1 QGLTPLR
8 KAVALNKAE
17 IARILVAYGAEPSV
31 RDPAGRTV
39 LHIAVMQG
47 RRELI
52 APLLV
57 SKDSC
62 VNVQDSHGWSPLHF
76 AVRGKHIH
84 AINWLLYAGADI
96 SLKNKEDK
104 TAMDLCDEDSPIRAM
119 LAKYERALDDG
130 PLDLCSSFIGRKQLN
145 QIGPDGLLMFVTSS
159 IWSER
164 MQFIFCIRIRP
175 YRAMPPIPLRL
186 DEQYYSDVWHYRMMR
201 RLSPKETRVKAYFR
215 LFEELID
222 TEIVLKITS
231 KRKFLGEIPFT
242 LSKYTQFN
250 YTSFL
255 AGAEMDLKDEGQF
268 VMVKRPISYM
278 LLKDQ
283 DGIYSNRH
291 CGMFKFNLP
300 DGVLPNPPPEWNNT
314 RYDREWEEAE
324 AMMKKLLPETES
336 ETNEATV
343 TEKQVVWGDR
353 NMNADAAPDA
363 EATPEGGKG
372 AEDGKDGA
380 GGEEKEPGENEEE
393 EEEEEDW
400 PGGIRP
406 GTILEGD
413 EPDECADFYFISK
426 GWALYLQLLHPLPL
440 HMLIDKSIF
449 ERNAIRCITDFY
461 KVIHTSNKQPTEKC
475 MMQIPKTPEFVRVGT
490 ILVFARRELFPDE
503 VEFPD
508 PDDTPEEYFLSSDGK
523 NTWGAYWILKEKERW
538 SVIPSGLVNKQSRLI
553 FETKT
558 LTTFIAMQLTHGSQK
573 WESELPGDS
582 SSEEEEEEEAVEV
595 KEGEG
600 EEEPKEE
607 VVEEEGEESAEKK
620 KKKKKKKPMSEIKVQ
635 ESADDSSNDEI
646 EGSVT
651 EFTFNP
657 VDGSNGSRRETAGGS
672 MIMEAPPES
681 SSPQLQGSPS
691 GSPQMTPQ
699 MKPSKQATDHDKKDI
714 SPNKTRSSLRR
725 KSSKVADGQQSSR
738 GSSVRIKDDAKSEN
752 DASNNRTDM
761 NNSQA
766 PDGVSLNTSLQNAKR
781 PSTAY
786 SVVSFDD
793 EEEILAPEQRTVVSW
808 GLKIGMHLSAVDL
821 RTSHTLHGV
830 NQFVH
835 SLPSVRTHY
844 TISSYTVYHQFIH
857 SLPSVRTQFTIS
869 SYTLYHQF
877 VHSLPSVRTHYTISS
892 YTVYHQFVH
901 SLPSVRTH
909 YTISSYTVY
918 HQFVHIIPS
927 VRTQF
932 TISSYTVCHQFVHS
946 LPSVR
951 TQFTISS
958 YTVYHQFVHIIPS
971 VRTHY
976 TISLYTVYHQFVH
989 SLPSVRTQLTISS
1002 YTVYHQFVHS
1012 LPSVRTHYTISSY
1025 TVYHQFVHIIPSV
1038 RTQFTISSY
1047 TLYHQF
1053 VHSLPSVRTKFT
1065 ISSYTVYHQFV
1076 HSLPSVRTEFT
1087 ISSYTVYHQFV
1098 HTIPS
1103 VRTQFTI
1110 SSYTVYHQFVHIIP
1124 SVRTQFTISS
1134 YTAYHQFVHSLP
1146 SVRTQ
1151 FTISSYTLYHQFVHS
1166 LPSVRTQF
1174 TISSYTLH
1182 HQFVHSLPS
1191 VHTHYTISSY
1201 TVYHQF
1207 VHSLPSVRTH
1217 YTISS
1222 YTVYHQFVHI
1232 IPSVRT
1238 QFTISSY
1245 TVYHQFVH
1253 SLPSVRT
1260 QFAISSYTVYHQF
1273 VHSLPSVRTQFTIS
1287 SYTLYHQFVHSLPS
1301 VRTQFT
1307 ISSYTVYHQF
1317 VHSLPSV
1324 RTQFTISSYTLY
1336 HQFVHSLPSVRTQF
1350 TISSYTLYHQF
1361 VHSLPSVRTHYTI
1374 SSYTVYH
1381 QFVHIIPSV
1390 RTQFTISSYTV
1401 YHQFVHSLPSVR
1413 TQFTISSYTVY
1424 HQFVHSLPSVRTHY
1438 TISSYTVYHQF
1449 VHSLPSVRTHYTI
1462 SSYTVYHQFV
1472 HSLPSVRTQLT
1483 ISSYT
1488 VYHQFVHTIPSV
1500 RTQFTIS
1507 SYTVYHQFVH
1517 ITPSVRTQFTISSYT
1532 LYHQFVH
1539 SLPSVRT
1546 QFTISSYT
1554 VYHQFVHIIPSVR
1567 TQFTIS
1573 SYTVY
1578 HQFVHSLPSVRTH
1591 YTISSYT
1598 LYHQFVHSL
1607 PSVRTQFTISSYTV
1621 YHQFVHSLP
1630 SVRTQFTISS
1640 YTVYHQ
1646 FVHIIPSVRTQF
1658 TISSY
1663 TLYHQFVHSLPSV
1676 RTHYTISSY
1685 TVYHQF
1691 VHSLPSVRTQFTI
1704 SSYTVYHQ
1712 FVHIIPSVRTHYT
1725 ISSYTVYHQFV
1736 HSLPSVRTQLTIS
1749 SYTAYHQF
1757 VHSLPSVR
1765 TQLTISSYTAYHQF
1779 VYSLPSVRT
1788 QLTISSYTAY
1798 HQFVHSLPSVCTQ
1811 LTISSYT
1818 AYHQFVHSLPS
1829 VRTQLTMIALLIAG
1843 SNHVKVF
1850 VTELKS
1856 DTKPREVFLLGLPP
1870 LESSYYSLSGM
1881 KELRRPHPKPR
1892 PVVEAQ
1898 KTDLEEIPEAAM
1910 EEPAAEKPEEAG
1922 EGEETV
1928 EVEEVESDEGIVL
1941 KRERM
1946 YSIVQIKDDGSI
1958 MLEDF
1963 KFGPPL
1969 TELSIS
1975 DADMSLLLTEV
1986 AYLWRYRNHCECV
1999 ASIFSRFRDGV
2010 YDLAI
2015 ELVKASELYVRAEN
2029 WWGEGYRM
2037 IAQTPTFPAKS
2048 GRLFNFLLD
2057 GPMVVES
2064 PVTHVTGSV
2073 SQRSMFYYLST
2084 VSCLEYVVK
2093 KATKD
2098 EDVKP
2103 GGAKKGPRKKDDK
2116 ADQEP
2121 DCRLDI
2127 MQYSPGSRTNGLD
2140 IASLNIFLN
2149 AADLWHQRH
2158 VELRSSDNVL
2168 LNSLIKI
2175 LKKEKAF
2182 KHKWWRIVLLLGYPE
2197 KEIETEKGKTK
2208 WSVIIANL
2216 LTKWFED
2223 NLNAPDRGI
2232 LKLISVLSIMELHN
2246 TIESLLSGLRD
2257 YKGTLLTSKKEPRYL
2272 KLLFHWVLNTK
2283 ITRNNIMRLIDPQI
2297 LKPVSD
2303 IFLLRMS
2310 LLLDP
2315 GQIYKIG
2322 AAMDVEDNVI
2332 HAVQDEESIKD
2343 SVYFPFRVLI
2353 KSRQK
2358 KDEIIHYTL
2367 LLLEMTKQCNFQEAQ
2382 QFLITET
2389 KKWMITVAETEPD
2402 ICAKLDN
2409 VFS

>member
-1 QGLTPLR
+1 
-8 KAVALNKAE
+8 
-17 IARILVAYGAEPSV
+17 
-31 RDPAGRTV
+31 
-39 LHIAVMQG
+39 
-47 RRELI
+47 
-52 APLLV
+52 
-57 SKDSC
+57 
-62 VNVQDSHGWSPLHF
+62 
-76 AVRGKHIH
+76 
-84 AINWLLYAGADI
+84 
-96 SLKNKEDK
+96 
-104 TAMDLCDEDSPIRAM
+104 
-119 LAKYERALDDG
+119 
-130 PLDLCSSFIGRKQLN
+130 
-145 QIGPDGLLMFVTSS
+145 
-159 IWSER
+159 
-164 MQFIFCIRIRP
+164 
-175 YRAMPPIPLRL
+175 
-186 DEQYYSDVWHYRMMR
+186 
-201 RLSPKETRVKAYFR
+201 
-215 LFEELID
+215 
-222 TEIVLKITS
+222 
-231 KRKFLGEIPFT
+231 
-242 LSKYTQFN
+242 
-250 YTSFL
+250 
-255 AGAEMDLKDEGQF
+255 MDLKDEGQF

-300 DGVLPNPPPEWNNT
+300 DGALPNPPPEWNNT

-324 AMMKKLLPETES
+324 AMMKKLVPETES

-353 NMNADAAPDA
+353 NMNADAAPDV

-699 MKPSKQATDHDKKDI
+699 MKPSKLATDHDKKDI

-725 KSSKVADGQQSSR
+725 KSSKVADGQQSGR

-786 SVVSFDD
+786 SVLSFDD
-793 EEEILAPEQRTVVSW
+793 EEEILAPEQRTVVS
-808 GLKIGMHLSAVDL
+808 
-821 RTSHTLHGV
+821 
-830 NQFVH
+830 
-835 SLPSVRTHY
+835 
-844 TISSYTVYHQFIH
+844 
-857 SLPSVRTQFTIS
+857 
-869 SYTLYHQF
+869 
-877 VHSLPSVRTHYTISS
+877 
-892 YTVYHQFVH
+892 
-901 SLPSVRTH
+901 
-909 YTISSYTVY
+909 
-918 HQFVHIIPS
+918 
-927 VRTQF
+927 
-932 TISSYTVCHQFVHS
+932 
-946 LPSVR
+946 
-951 TQFTISS
+951 
-958 YTVYHQFVHIIPS
+958 
-971 VRTHY
+971 
-976 TISLYTVYHQFVH
+976 
-989 SLPSVRTQLTISS
+989 
-1002 YTVYHQFVHS
+1002 
-1012 LPSVRTHYTISSY
+1012 
-1025 TVYHQFVHIIPSV
+1025 
-1038 RTQFTISSY
+1038 
-1047 TLYHQF
+1047 
-1053 VHSLPSVRTKFT
+1053 
-1065 ISSYTVYHQFV
+1065 
-1076 HSLPSVRTEFT
+1076 
-1087 ISSYTVYHQFV
+1087 
-1098 HTIPS
+1098 
-1103 VRTQFTI
+1103 
-1110 SSYTVYHQFVHIIP
+1110 
-1124 SVRTQFTISS
+1124 
-1134 YTAYHQFVHSLP
+1134 
-1146 SVRTQ
+1146 
-1151 FTISSYTLYHQFVHS
+1151 
-1166 LPSVRTQF
+1166 
-1174 TISSYTLH
+1174 
-1182 HQFVHSLPS
+1182 
-1191 VHTHYTISSY
+1191 
-1201 TVYHQF
+1201 
-1207 VHSLPSVRTH
+1207 
-1217 YTISS
+1217 
-1222 YTVYHQFVHI
+1222 
-1232 IPSVRT
+1232 
-1238 QFTISSY
+1238 
-1245 TVYHQFVH
+1245 
-1253 SLPSVRT
+1253 
-1260 QFAISSYTVYHQF
+1260 
-1273 VHSLPSVRTQFTIS
+1273 
-1287 SYTLYHQFVHSLPS
+1287 
-1301 VRTQFT
+1301 
-1307 ISSYTVYHQF
+1307 
-1317 VHSLPSV
+1317 
-1324 RTQFTISSYTLY
+1324 
-1336 HQFVHSLPSVRTQF
+1336 
-1350 TISSYTLYHQF
+1350 
-1361 VHSLPSVRTHYTI
+1361 
-1374 SSYTVYH
+1374 
-1381 QFVHIIPSV
+1381 
-1390 RTQFTISSYTV
+1390 
-1401 YHQFVHSLPSVR
+1401 
-1413 TQFTISSYTVY
+1413 
-1424 HQFVHSLPSVRTHY
+1424 
-1438 TISSYTVYHQF
+1438 
-1449 VHSLPSVRTHYTI
+1449 
-1462 SSYTVYHQFV
+1462 
-1472 HSLPSVRTQLT
+1472 
-1483 ISSYT
+1483 
-1488 VYHQFVHTIPSV
+1488 
-1500 RTQFTIS
+1500 
-1507 SYTVYHQFVH
+1507 
-1517 ITPSVRTQFTISSYT
+1517 
-1532 LYHQFVH
+1532 
-1539 SLPSVRT
+1539 
-1546 QFTISSYT
+1546 
-1554 VYHQFVHIIPSVR
+1554 
-1567 TQFTIS
+1567 
-1573 SYTVY
+1573 
-1578 HQFVHSLPSVRTH
+1578 
-1591 YTISSYT
+1591 
-1598 LYHQFVHSL
+1598 
-1607 PSVRTQFTISSYTV
+1607 
-1621 YHQFVHSLP
+1621 
-1630 SVRTQFTISS
+1630 
-1640 YTVYHQ
+1640 
-1646 FVHIIPSVRTQF
+1646 
-1658 TISSY
+1658 
-1663 TLYHQFVHSLPSV
+1663 
-1676 RTHYTISSY
+1676 
-1685 TVYHQF
+1685 
-1691 VHSLPSVRTQFTI
+1691 
-1704 SSYTVYHQ
+1704 
-1712 FVHIIPSVRTHYT
+1712 
-1725 ISSYTVYHQFV
+1725 
-1736 HSLPSVRTQLTIS
+1736 
-1749 SYTAYHQF
+1749 
-1757 VHSLPSVR
+1757 
-1765 TQLTISSYTAYHQF
+1765 
-1779 VYSLPSVRT
+1779 
-1788 QLTISSYTAY
+1788 
-1798 HQFVHSLPSVCTQ
+1798 
-1811 LTISSYT
+1811 
-1818 AYHQFVHSLPS
+1818 
-1829 VRTQLTMIALLIAG
+1829 
-1843 SNHVKVF
+1843 
-1850 VTELKS
+1850 
-1856 DTKPREVFLLGLPP
+1856 GLPP
-1870 LESSYYSLSGM
+1870 IESSYYSLSGM

-1898 KTDLEEIPEAAM
+1898 KTDLEEIPEEAM

-1922 EGEETV
+1922 EGEENV

-1946 YSIVQIKDDGSI
+1946 YSIVQIKDD
-1958 MLEDF
+1958 
-1963 KFGPPL
+1963 
-1969 TELSIS
+1969 
-1975 DADMSLLLTEV
+1975 
-1986 AYLWRYRNHCECV
+1986 
-1999 ASIFSRFRDGV
+1999 
-2010 YDLAI
+2010 
-2015 ELVKASELYVRAEN
+2015 
-2029 WWGEGYRM
+2029 
-2037 IAQTPTFPAKS
+2037 
-2048 GRLFNFLLD
+2048 
-2057 GPMVVES
+2057 
-2064 PVTHVTGSV
+2064 GSV

-2246 TIESLLSGLRD
+2246 TIESLLSGIRD

>member
-1 QGLTPLR
+1 MTTSQTATVTSTRRTSKSVPNLSTDISNLFEAIGEGKIETVKVILEMAKDPAELLRMKDLQGLTPLR

-353 NMNADAAPDA
+353 NMNADAAPDV

-461 KVIHTSNKQPTEKC
+461 KVFHTSNKQPTEKC

-714 SPNKTRSSLRR
+714 SPNKTR
-725 KSSKVADGQQSSR
+725 
-738 GSSVRIKDDAKSEN
+738 
-752 DASNNRTDM
+752 
-761 NNSQA
+761 
-766 PDGVSLNTSLQNAKR
+766 
-781 PSTAY
+781 
-786 SVVSFDD
+786 
-793 EEEILAPEQRTVVSW
+793 
-808 GLKIGMHLSAVDL
+808 
-821 RTSHTLHGV
+821 
-830 NQFVH
+830 
-835 SLPSVRTHY
+835 
-844 TISSYTVYHQFIH
+844 
-857 SLPSVRTQFTIS
+857 
-869 SYTLYHQF
+869 
-877 VHSLPSVRTHYTISS
+877 
-892 YTVYHQFVH
+892 
-901 SLPSVRTH
+901 
-909 YTISSYTVY
+909 
-918 HQFVHIIPS
+918 
-927 VRTQF
+927 
-932 TISSYTVCHQFVHS
+932 
-946 LPSVR
+946 
-951 TQFTISS
+951 
-958 YTVYHQFVHIIPS
+958 
-971 VRTHY
+971 
-976 TISLYTVYHQFVH
+976 
-989 SLPSVRTQLTISS
+989 
-1002 YTVYHQFVHS
+1002 
-1012 LPSVRTHYTISSY
+1012 
-1025 TVYHQFVHIIPSV
+1025 
-1038 RTQFTISSY
+1038 
-1047 TLYHQF
+1047 
-1053 VHSLPSVRTKFT
+1053 
-1065 ISSYTVYHQFV
+1065 
-1076 HSLPSVRTEFT
+1076 
-1087 ISSYTVYHQFV
+1087 
-1098 HTIPS
+1098 
-1103 VRTQFTI
+1103 
-1110 SSYTVYHQFVHIIP
+1110 
-1124 SVRTQFTISS
+1124 
-1134 YTAYHQFVHSLP
+1134 
-1146 SVRTQ
+1146 
-1151 FTISSYTLYHQFVHS
+1151 
-1166 LPSVRTQF
+1166 
-1174 TISSYTLH
+1174 
-1182 HQFVHSLPS
+1182 
-1191 VHTHYTISSY
+1191 
-1201 TVYHQF
+1201 
-1207 VHSLPSVRTH
+1207 
-1217 YTISS
+1217 
-1222 YTVYHQFVHI
+1222 
-1232 IPSVRT
+1232 
-1238 QFTISSY
+1238 
-1245 TVYHQFVH
+1245 
-1253 SLPSVRT
+1253 
-1260 QFAISSYTVYHQF
+1260 
-1273 VHSLPSVRTQFTIS
+1273 
-1287 SYTLYHQFVHSLPS
+1287 
-1301 VRTQFT
+1301 
-1307 ISSYTVYHQF
+1307 
-1317 VHSLPSV
+1317 
-1324 RTQFTISSYTLY
+1324 
-1336 HQFVHSLPSVRTQF
+1336 
-1350 TISSYTLYHQF
+1350 
-1361 VHSLPSVRTHYTI
+1361 
-1374 SSYTVYH
+1374 
-1381 QFVHIIPSV
+1381 
-1390 RTQFTISSYTV
+1390 
-1401 YHQFVHSLPSVR
+1401 
-1413 TQFTISSYTVY
+1413 
-1424 HQFVHSLPSVRTHY
+1424 
-1438 TISSYTVYHQF
+1438 
-1449 VHSLPSVRTHYTI
+1449 
-1462 SSYTVYHQFV
+1462 
-1472 HSLPSVRTQLT
+1472 
-1483 ISSYT
+1483 
-1488 VYHQFVHTIPSV
+1488 
-1500 RTQFTIS
+1500 
-1507 SYTVYHQFVH
+1507 
-1517 ITPSVRTQFTISSYT
+1517 
-1532 LYHQFVH
+1532 
-1539 SLPSVRT
+1539 
-1546 QFTISSYT
+1546 
-1554 VYHQFVHIIPSVR
+1554 
-1567 TQFTIS
+1567 
-1573 SYTVY
+1573 
-1578 HQFVHSLPSVRTH
+1578 
-1591 YTISSYT
+1591 
-1598 LYHQFVHSL
+1598 
-1607 PSVRTQFTISSYTV
+1607 
-1621 YHQFVHSLP
+1621 
-1630 SVRTQFTISS
+1630 
-1640 YTVYHQ
+1640 
-1646 FVHIIPSVRTQF
+1646 
-1658 TISSY
+1658 
-1663 TLYHQFVHSLPSV
+1663 
-1676 RTHYTISSY
+1676 
-1685 TVYHQF
+1685 
-1691 VHSLPSVRTQFTI
+1691 
-1704 SSYTVYHQ
+1704 
-1712 FVHIIPSVRTHYT
+1712 
-1725 ISSYTVYHQFV
+1725 
-1736 HSLPSVRTQLTIS
+1736 
-1749 SYTAYHQF
+1749 
-1757 VHSLPSVR
+1757 
-1765 TQLTISSYTAYHQF
+1765 
-1779 VYSLPSVRT
+1779 
-1788 QLTISSYTAY
+1788 
-1798 HQFVHSLPSVCTQ
+1798 
-1811 LTISSYT
+1811 
-1818 AYHQFVHSLPS
+1818 
-1829 VRTQLTMIALLIAG
+1829 
-1843 SNHVKVF
+1843 
-1850 VTELKS
+1850 
-1856 DTKPREVFLLGLPP
+1856 
-1870 LESSYYSLSGM
+1870 
-1881 KELRRPHPKPR
+1881 
-1892 PVVEAQ
+1892 
-1898 KTDLEEIPEAAM
+1898 
-1910 EEPAAEKPEEAG
+1910 
-1922 EGEETV
+1922 
-1928 EVEEVESDEGIVL
+1928 
-1941 KRERM
+1941 
-1946 YSIVQIKDDGSI
+1946 
-1958 MLEDF
+1958 
-1963 KFGPPL
+1963 
-1969 TELSIS
+1969 
-1975 DADMSLLLTEV
+1975 
-1986 AYLWRYRNHCECV
+1986 RNHCECV

-2246 TIESLLSGLRD
+2246 TIESLLSGIRD

>member
-1 QGLTPLR
+1 MTTSQTATVTSTRRTSKSVPNLSTDISNLFEAIGEGKIETVKVILEMAKDPAELLRMKDLQGLTPLR

-353 NMNADAAPDA
+353 NMNADAAPDV

-461 KVIHTSNKQPTEKC
+461 KVFHTSNKQPTEKC

-725 KSSKVADGQQSSR
+725 KSSKVADGQQSGR

-766 PDGVSLNTSLQNAKR
+766 PVSLNTSLQNAQR

-793 EEEILAPEQRTVVSW
+793 EEEILAPEQRTVVS
-808 GLKIGMHLSAVDL
+808 
-821 RTSHTLHGV
+821 
-830 NQFVH
+830 
-835 SLPSVRTHY
+835 
-844 TISSYTVYHQFIH
+844 
-857 SLPSVRTQFTIS
+857 
-869 SYTLYHQF
+869 
-877 VHSLPSVRTHYTISS
+877 
-892 YTVYHQFVH
+892 
-901 SLPSVRTH
+901 
-909 YTISSYTVY
+909 
-918 HQFVHIIPS
+918 
-927 VRTQF
+927 
-932 TISSYTVCHQFVHS
+932 
-946 LPSVR
+946 
-951 TQFTISS
+951 
-958 YTVYHQFVHIIPS
+958 
-971 VRTHY
+971 
-976 TISLYTVYHQFVH
+976 
-989 SLPSVRTQLTISS
+989 
-1002 YTVYHQFVHS
+1002 
-1012 LPSVRTHYTISSY
+1012 
-1025 TVYHQFVHIIPSV
+1025 
-1038 RTQFTISSY
+1038 
-1047 TLYHQF
+1047 
-1053 VHSLPSVRTKFT
+1053 
-1065 ISSYTVYHQFV
+1065 
-1076 HSLPSVRTEFT
+1076 
-1087 ISSYTVYHQFV
+1087 
-1098 HTIPS
+1098 
-1103 VRTQFTI
+1103 
-1110 SSYTVYHQFVHIIP
+1110 
-1124 SVRTQFTISS
+1124 
-1134 YTAYHQFVHSLP
+1134 
-1146 SVRTQ
+1146 
-1151 FTISSYTLYHQFVHS
+1151 
-1166 LPSVRTQF
+1166 
-1174 TISSYTLH
+1174 
-1182 HQFVHSLPS
+1182 
-1191 VHTHYTISSY
+1191 
-1201 TVYHQF
+1201 
-1207 VHSLPSVRTH
+1207 
-1217 YTISS
+1217 
-1222 YTVYHQFVHI
+1222 
-1232 IPSVRT
+1232 
-1238 QFTISSY
+1238 
-1245 TVYHQFVH
+1245 
-1253 SLPSVRT
+1253 
-1260 QFAISSYTVYHQF
+1260 
-1273 VHSLPSVRTQFTIS
+1273 
-1287 SYTLYHQFVHSLPS
+1287 
-1301 VRTQFT
+1301 
-1307 ISSYTVYHQF
+1307 
-1317 VHSLPSV
+1317 
-1324 RTQFTISSYTLY
+1324 
-1336 HQFVHSLPSVRTQF
+1336 
-1350 TISSYTLYHQF
+1350 
-1361 VHSLPSVRTHYTI
+1361 
-1374 SSYTVYH
+1374 
-1381 QFVHIIPSV
+1381 
-1390 RTQFTISSYTV
+1390 
-1401 YHQFVHSLPSVR
+1401 
-1413 TQFTISSYTVY
+1413 
-1424 HQFVHSLPSVRTHY
+1424 
-1438 TISSYTVYHQF
+1438 
-1449 VHSLPSVRTHYTI
+1449 
-1462 SSYTVYHQFV
+1462 
-1472 HSLPSVRTQLT
+1472 
-1483 ISSYT
+1483 
-1488 VYHQFVHTIPSV
+1488 
-1500 RTQFTIS
+1500 
-1507 SYTVYHQFVH
+1507 
-1517 ITPSVRTQFTISSYT
+1517 
-1532 LYHQFVH
+1532 
-1539 SLPSVRT
+1539 
-1546 QFTISSYT
+1546 
-1554 VYHQFVHIIPSVR
+1554 
-1567 TQFTIS
+1567 
-1573 SYTVY
+1573 
-1578 HQFVHSLPSVRTH
+1578 
-1591 YTISSYT
+1591 
-1598 LYHQFVHSL
+1598 
-1607 PSVRTQFTISSYTV
+1607 
-1621 YHQFVHSLP
+1621 
-1630 SVRTQFTISS
+1630 
-1640 YTVYHQ
+1640 
-1646 FVHIIPSVRTQF
+1646 
-1658 TISSY
+1658 
-1663 TLYHQFVHSLPSV
+1663 
-1676 RTHYTISSY
+1676 
-1685 TVYHQF
+1685 
-1691 VHSLPSVRTQFTI
+1691 
-1704 SSYTVYHQ
+1704 
-1712 FVHIIPSVRTHYT
+1712 
-1725 ISSYTVYHQFV
+1725 
-1736 HSLPSVRTQLTIS
+1736 
-1749 SYTAYHQF
+1749 
-1757 VHSLPSVR
+1757 
-1765 TQLTISSYTAYHQF
+1765 
-1779 VYSLPSVRT
+1779 
-1788 QLTISSYTAY
+1788 
-1798 HQFVHSLPSVCTQ
+1798 
-1811 LTISSYT
+1811 
-1818 AYHQFVHSLPS
+1818 
-1829 VRTQLTMIALLIAG
+1829 
-1843 SNHVKVF
+1843 
-1850 VTELKS
+1850 
-1856 DTKPREVFLLGLPP
+1856 GLPP

-1898 KTDLEEIPEAAM
+1898 KTDLEEIPEEAM

-2246 TIESLLSGLRD
+2246 TIESLLSGIRD